1 MGEPDSTKLTKRQF
15 ITKIYRKTGYTREMS
30 KKIYDAFM
38 NTLLDELFAGNEVI
52 LTGFGTFSLKPHKGH
67 KVRFS
72 EKGEIS
78 DYLILKFTTSE
89 MLIHRLRES
98 SPELIEKIVN
108 SQKDKQKE
116 E

>member
-1 MGEPDSTKLTKRQF
+1 
-15 ITKIYRKTGYTREMS
+15 MS
-30 KKIYDAFM
+30 KNIYNAFM
-38 NTLLDELFAGNEVI
+38 NTLLDEIFAGNEVV

-72 EKGEIS
+72 DKDEIN

-89 MLIHRLRES
+89 MLIHKLRES
-98 SPELIEKIVN
+98 SPELMEKVTN
-108 SQKDKQKE
+108 SQKSKQKE